1 MKFEQIPGSTNEN
14 EPEKVEDT
22 RLSEEEAHNE
32 ANILRARM
40 KVSHHSGTIEKKVG
54 RSCNIEVEP
63 TAEDYDQ
70 ALKEI
75 ENLRQLA
82 EEEPGAM
89 KMLHEIG
96 RIAHKS
102 TLVVELI
109 FVGFQDLLS
118 PEIMMSPATVGTLNK
133 LRTSKVFED
142 AVARLKRMKK
152 EGIEWGEQE
161 T

>member
-1 MKFEQIPGSTNEN
+1 MGQLKSPRFYRTMLARKRLDKNMKFEQIPGSTNEN

-54 RSCNIEVEP
+54 RSGNIEVEP

-75 ENLRQLA
+75 ENLRQLS
-82 EEEPGAM
+82 EE
-89 KMLHEIG
+89 
-96 RIAHKS
+96 
-102 TLVVELI
+102 
-109 FVGFQDLLS
+109 
-118 PEIMMSPATVGTLNK
+118 
-133 LRTSKVFED
+133 
-142 AVARLKRMKK
+142 
-152 EGIEWGEQE
+152 
-161 T
+161 